1 MENIHEHKMS
11 IQKMDREKIKG
22 HGSLTIWLYGL
33 SGSGKS
39 TLASLLENRLNKE
52 GIHTFI
58 LDGDNTR
65 MGLNSNLGFSSEDRT
80 ENIRRV
86 SHVCKLMNDAG
97 LIVISSLIS
106 PLNEHRELARDI
118 IGDNDF
124 IEVLVDVSIDTCK
137 SRDPKGLYEKA
148 IRGEIKNFT
157 GISDP
162 FEVGNKSIKL
172 KNENLEHL
180 DKNVDTLIEI
190 IKKKIK

>member
-1 MENIHEHKMS
+1 
-11 IQKMDREKIKG
+11 MDREKIKG